1 VRGDDEDGVSFD
13 VGERVDFVSFIDAE
27 GAAAE
32 EEEGD
37 VGAEGGGDFDEAFE
51 REAFAGELE
60 IAEESSGGVAGTAAE
75 AAAGRDF
82 FVERDFDSGADF

>member
-1 VRGDDEDGVSFD
+1 MDALRRDYKNDVFFD
-13 VGERVDFVSFIDAE
+13 VSERVDFVPLVYAE

-37 VGAEGGGDFDEAFE
+37 VGAERGGDFDEAFE

-60 IAEESSGGVAGTAAE
+60 IAEEGCGGVAGAAT
-75 AAAGRDF
+75 
-82 FVERDFDSGADF
+82 